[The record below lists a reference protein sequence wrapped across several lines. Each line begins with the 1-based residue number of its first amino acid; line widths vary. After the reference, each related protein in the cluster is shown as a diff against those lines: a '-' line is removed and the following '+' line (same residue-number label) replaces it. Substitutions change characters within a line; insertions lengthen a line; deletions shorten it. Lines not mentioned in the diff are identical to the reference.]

1 MMAAEPLMNNKASF
15 NGFMPET
22 VKFFT
27 DLKKNNTREWFELNR
42 WKFEKFVLDPARAF
56 VVEMGLRL
64 KEISPRI
71 IAEPKVNGSI
81 FRIFRDTRFSAD
93 KSPYKTNMGI
103 YFWEGGATR
112 LECSGFYFHLEPPGL
127 MLGSGVYMF
136 PRHKLGSFRRAA
148 VDPEYGDEL
157 SGIIDDI
164 KSRKGYDVGG
174 KFYKRI
180 PAGFDPGHPN
190 AGLLLHNGL
199 YAGFESPIP
208 KPFYSRKLVDDCF
221 EKYSSMAPLHR
232 WLVSFLAGEIQP

>member
-1 MMAAEPLMNNKASF
+1 MMGMELPMSTNASF

-27 DLKKNNTREWFELNR
+27 DLKKNNTREWFESNR
-42 WKFEKFVLDPARAF
+42 WKFEKFVLDPARTF
-56 VVEMGLRL
+56 VVEIGLRL
-64 KEISPRI
+64 REISPRI

-81 FRIFRDTRFSAD
+81 FRIFRDTRFGAD

-103 YFWEGGATR
+103 YFWEGRSTR

-127 MLGSGVYMF
+127 MLGAGVYMF
-136 PRHKLGSFRRAA
+136 PRHKLGLFRRVA

-157 SGIIDDI
+157 SGIIKDI
-164 KSRKGYDVGG
+164 KRRKGYDVSGE
-174 KFYKRI
+174 FYKRI
-180 PAGFDPGHPN
+180 PAGFDPEHPN

-208 KPFYSRKLVDDCF
+208 KSFYSKKLVDDCF
-221 EKYSSMAPLHR
+221 EKFNFMAPLHR
-232 WLVSFLAGEIQP
+232 WLVSLLAGEIQP

>member
-1 MMAAEPLMNNKASF
+1 MNTNASF

-22 VKFFT
+22 VKFFS
-27 DLKKNNTREWFELNR
+27 DLKKNNTREWFESNR
-42 WKFEKFVLDPARAF
+42 RKFEEFVLDPARAF

-103 YFWEGGATR
+103 YFWEGRATR
-112 LECSGFYFHLEPPGL
+112 LESSGFYFHLEPPGL
-127 MLGSGVYMF
+127 MLGAGVYMF
-136 PRHKLGSFRRAA
+136 PRHKLGLFRRAA

-157 SGIIDDI
+157 AGIISAI
-164 KSRKGYDVGG
+164 QGKKGYDVGG
-174 KFYKRI
+174 KFYKRL
-180 PAGFDPGHPN
+180 PAGFDPEHSN

-199 YAGFESPIP
+199 YAGFDSKIP
-208 KPFYSRKLVDDCF
+208 QVFYSKKLVDDCF
-221 EKYSSMAPLHR
+221 EKFNRMAPLHR
-232 WLVSFLAGEIQP
+232 WLVSFLAGGIQP